1 MANHALHPDAAAYR
15 LVKRCGGIPTLLH
28 LFATFLLAMLV
39 GCGDDWPGEAYE
51 LSGSAMGTQFS
62 VTIAEPLSTE
72 QQGRL
77 QRDVD
82 RTIADVENAMSTFIL
97 ESDISRFN
105 ASRST
110 DWIEVLPSVCDAVEV
125 SLEISELS
133 GGAFDITVGPLV
145 NLWGF
150 GPDTVKLAPPPAN
163 EVAAARE
170 RVGYRRLHAD
180 CSRPALKKDRPDV
193 YIDLSAY
200 AKGYA
205 VDRVTDLLDAAR
217 IKNYLVEIGGEL
229 RMHGLNA
236 EHERWS
242 IGVEKPTDAG
252 RAVQLKLRLTDRA
265 LATSG
270 DYRNYFIYE
279 GKRYSH
285 LIDAREGRPV
295 EHNLASVTIIADET
309 AYADAMATAILVLG
323 PVEGM
328 ALAVREDVA
337 AYFQIRT
344 EAGFTEKSSPAF
356 KAIAQNP

>member
-1 MANHALHPDAAAYR
+1 MR
-15 LVKRCGGIPTLLH
+15 LH
-28 LFATFLLAMLV
+28 LPAALLLAMLA
-39 GCGDDWPGEAYE
+39 GCGSDRQGAEYV
-51 LSGSAMGTQFS
+51 LNGSAMGTQFS
-62 VTIAEPLSTE
+62 VTIAEPLSAE
-72 QQGRL
+72 QQDRL

-110 DWIEVLPSVCDAVEV
+110 DWIEVMASVCEAVKV
-125 SLEISELS
+125 SLEVSELS

-150 GPDTVKLAPPPAN
+150 GPDTVKLAPPPADA
-163 EVAAARE
+163 VAAARE
-170 RVGYRRLHAD
+170 RVGYRRLHTD
-180 CSRPALKKDRPDV
+180 CSRPALRKDRPDV

-205 VDRVTDLLDAAR
+205 VDRVTDLLDADQR
-217 IKNYLVEIGGEL
+217 KNYLVEIGGEL
-229 RMHGLNA
+229 RMRGVNA
-236 EHERWS
+236 ERERWS

-252 RAVQLKLRLTDRA
+252 RAVQLQLRLTDRA

-270 DYRNYFIYE
+270 DYRNYFVYE

-295 EHNLASVTIIADET
+295 AHNLASVTIIADET

-328 ALAVREDVA
+328 ALAVRENVA
-337 AYFQIRT
+337 AYFQVRT
-344 EAGFTEKSSPAF
+344 DDGFTEESSPAF
-356 KAIAQNP
+356 KAIAQHP